1 MLQTTSTSG
10 EKTNKTADINSDDI
24 ANAMT
29 EEAKTPGGGAQPV
42 NGDDEP
48 IAQAAQNSPIPE
60 ADVGSGIA
68 ATLL

>member
-29 EEAKTPGGGAQPV
+29 EEAKTPGDAPTV

-48 IAQAAQNSPIPE
+48 IAQAAQNSPITE
-60 ADVGSGIA
+60 ADAGPGIA